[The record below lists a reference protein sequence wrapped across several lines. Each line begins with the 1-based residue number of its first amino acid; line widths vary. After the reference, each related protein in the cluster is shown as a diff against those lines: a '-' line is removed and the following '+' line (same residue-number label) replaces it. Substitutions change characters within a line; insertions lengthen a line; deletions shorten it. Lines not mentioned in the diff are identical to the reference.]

1 MSPTFPLWPAAELSP
16 MRSGYE
22 LLTKAVS
29 GVLRHASV
37 DVLPPFVRTL
47 GLPQSELIAMLE
59 CCRPYEAYV
68 PISELKYA
76 VVVRTVPPLFHEVA
90 AHLMA
95 SRTPEADAQHVNWLA
110 RAIAAASLGNRM
122 LWQDLGLAGR
132 HEVAALMKLYF
143 QPLFQRNVTDLKWK
157 RFIFREL
164 GDKLGRHDMHPP
176 GCHRCAQYR
185 KCFETGRL
193 APPAASAAKR
203 AVAA

>member
-47 GLPQSELIAMLE
+47 GLSQSELMAALE

-68 PISELKYA
+68 PVSELKYA
-76 VVVRTVPPLFHEVA
+76 VVVGTVPKLFHEVV

-95 SRTPEADAQHVNWLA
+95 SRTQEADARHVNWLA

-132 HEVAALMKLYF
+132 DEVTALMKLYF
-143 QPLFQRNVTDLKWK
+143 QPLYQRNATDLKWK

-164 GDKLGRHDMHPP
+164 GIKLGRHDMQPP
-176 GCHRCAQYR
+176 GCHRCTQYR
-185 KCFETGRL
+185 RCFETGRMPPP
-193 APPAASAAKR
+193 APPAR
-203 AVAA
+203 GNPVAA